1 MRRRGRNHTLTKRRH
16 IDDIQNKHKDTDT
29 QADRRADGQMDL
41 HTHSHSLTPVAS
53 SAAPCCCD
61 ILVQLT
67 SFEKDVISSDPKVI
81 AFYHSLGCRY
91 VDPKDSEGDEGDGDA
106 DSMGSKFRVA
116 PDGVTVLLDDDPTDD
131 GSKAMD
137 GAKEDDDEED
147 EEDEEKKKEEPKA
160 KEEEKKD
167 KDGEEANGTG
177 AGSDAVTKREI
188 EPKEEE
194 WEEEGAVDLAELVAD
209 ASRTATSP
217 SPPLPPSRASAND
230 MGTVKALLQE
240 AARTYLSCNHTKVCL
255 FVCLFVCVC
264 EERCRERERRH
275 THSLT
280 PSLTHARI
288 HAHRLRSR
296 SWRWRRRLSEKRK
309 CPSRSKQHHNLQ
321 CPVIVS
327 CVVFV

>member
-1 MRRRGRNHTLTKRRH
+1 MTYRTSTKTHRHTGEQAGRW
-16 IDDIQNKHKDTDT
+16 TDGLAHA
-29 QADRRADGQMDL
+29 QPQ
-41 HTHSHSLTPVAS
+41 SHSPVAS

-137 GAKEDDDEED
+137 GAKEDDDEEE

-255 FVCLFVCVC
+255 FVCVCVC
-264 EERCRERERRH
+264 EEVERGREGTLTHSH
-275 THSLT
+275 THIHSLT
-280 PSLTHARI
+280 NTHTHRI
-288 HAHRLRSR
+288 RSR